1 MARPCKNA
9 ARTQACSLLPPD
21 AAPLPEIPADEHPHP
36 LPAGWKWVRL
46 GSVATIIMGQSPAGS
61 DTTDDASFMPLVGGA
76 SDMRVLYPDAQ
87 KYTKR
92 PTKISTAHDIIIC
105 IRATLGKP
113 IFSDGEYCLGR
124 GVAAIR
130 SASIN
135 RIFLRFFLINFEQY
149 LYDHATGSTF
159 AQVSSAT
166 LAQMPFPLPPREE
179 QERIVARLESLFA
192 RLDEAREK
200 VDAVAERYETRKA
213 ALLHK
218 AFSGELTAKWRE
230 EKGVTKDSWKEKD
243 FAYLIKNIEA
253 GKNLRC
259 EERPPQDGEIG
270 IVKVSAV
277 TWGTF
282 NEFESKTCIKQPI
295 FTANVQIKKGDFLF
309 SRANTIQL
317 VGNCV
322 IVENISKTLMLSDKI
337 LRFTF
342 NTWTLDRY
350 VLYFSMS
357 PYYRF
362 QIVSLASGNQDGMRN
377 ISQKNLLKIKIPLPT
392 LAEQEEIV
400 RLLDSL
406 LERERRI
413 REAAEQVRERIDLM
427 KKAILA
433 RAFRGELG

>member
-1 MARPCKNA
+1 MARPRKNA

-21 AAPLPEIPADEHPHP
+21 AAPLPEIPADEQPYP
-36 LPAGWKWVRL
+36 LPADWKWARL

-76 SDMRVLYPDAQ
+76 SDMGALYPDAK

-113 IFSDGEYCLGR
+113 IFSNGEYCLGR

-200 VDAVAERYETRKA
+200 VDAVAECYETRKA

-218 AFSGELTAKWRE
+218 AFSGELTARWRNNHQL
-230 EKGVTKDSWKEKD
+230 SFAAWKNKIFSDIIETSRLGLIRSKSEQGNGHPYKYLKMD
-243 FAYLIKNIEA
+243 NISFGGELLIKNLTSIEA
-253 GKNLRC
+253 TSQEVNLY
-259 EERPPQDGEIG
+259 EL
-270 IVKVSAV
+270 KY
-277 TWGTF
+277 
-282 NEFESKTCIKQPI
+282 
-295 FTANVQIKKGDFLF
+295 GDFLF
-309 SRANTIQL
+309 NTRNSFEL
-317 VGNCV
+317 VGKSAIFNSNERF
-322 IVENISKTLMLSDKI
+322 ILFNNNIMRVTFIKNVNSFYINYFFHSPAGRRQLKQFKKNTTNIAAIYAKDLNLM
-337 LRFTF
+337 
-342 NTWTLDRY
+342 
-350 VLYFSMS
+350 
-357 PYYRF
+357 
-362 QIVSLASGNQDGMRN
+362 
-377 ISQKNLLKIKIPLPT
+377 KIPLPT
-392 LAEQEEIV
+392 LPEQEEIV
-400 RLLDSL
+400 RLLDGL